1 MGHGKK
7 NANRGEAINRN
18 AERVRRLSEK
28 HKALGSIVKDVKRE
42 LQDEINEILVVVDEM
57 DEEIKERLRLLERPW
72 WKKLLRRDL
81 EIKVEEVE
89 DVKEEEDPT
98 KEPAHAEPPASD
110 SGPAE
115 PGAEKKEGKA

>member
-72 WKKLLRRDL
+72 WKKLLRMDL
-81 EIKVEEVE
+81 EVK
-89 DVKEEEDPT
+89 DAKEEEEAVRETSDD
-98 KEPAHAEPPASD
+98 AEPPASD
-110 SGPAE
+110 SGPEDA
-115 PGAEKKEGKA
+115 GAEEREGGA